1 MICVC
6 FWAARCFQFG
16 RVAKTT
22 PTPASSDPPQ
32 NISAP
37 LVMNAIPTATGAD
50 VMASPLSNPFWNGTR
65 WYTLNSSDAG
75 QDPAAL
81 TKAAVAYDQSNLYV
95 AYICIGST
103 PRDDSAAV
111 PADLWR
117 HDCTEIWLDTSQN
130 QNGTNFFEIVVS
142 PNGRTNQVWHSS
154 VTPPQPDRNGDLDLQ
169 HPYSMIPWK
178 TAGLKAAA
186 ATGTWQ
192 GQSAWTLVVQIP
204 LGSLPAPLKTALT
217 AGDRFRINLLRYQWT
232 PGGAG
237 QPDEL
242 TQYNLFPVPTE
253 AQAVAPYLMGRLVL
267 ENSSEA
273 NLAIK

>member
-1 MICVC
+1 MICVALLGGSLLSVWPGC
-6 FWAARCFQFG
+6 KDNTNSSA
-16 RVAKTT
+16 
-22 PTPASSDPPQ
+22 SDPPQ

-37 LVMNAIPTATGAD
+37 LVMNAIPTAPGAD

-95 AYICIGST
+95 AYICTGRT
-103 PRDDSAAV
+103 PRYDSAAA

-204 LGSLPAPLKTALT
+204 LGSLPAPLKTALI

-232 PGGAG
+232 PAGAG

-242 TQYNLFPVPTE
+242 TQYNLFPVPAE

-267 ENSSEA
+267 ENSSEE